1 MKQLPLYKKIKLNS
15 PEKVF
20 NYLINT
26 MLPTINNWSYLVDW
40 EKVSKHIK
48 DIEICLNTMNYLIG
62 KKNIHN
68 EFKYLLRKHPEI
80 KHILPVLVACRKD
93 SITLLTSN
101 DENDLQAKEFN
112 FKNLSDEDALNF
124 ADRAGLL
131 QLLSSNKIKNLV
143 DYVFGIEVGLD
154 SNARKNRAG
163 KAMEQLMNKHIKKI
177 CEKNNIEYLASANKS
192 KVEKQWGI
200 DLPVDKTNRKVDF
213 IIKKDRQLYLIEVNF
228 YSVGGSKL
236 KSTAGEYKNIYN
248 FWKSHNLQFI
258 WITDGWGWKTT
269 QRPLKEAFNELD
281 YILNIKMVLDG
292 VLEYILTN

>member
-1 MKQLPLYKKIKLNS
+1 MKQLPVYKKLQLKS
-15 PEKVF
+15 PDKVF
-20 NYLINT
+20 NYLMNT

-62 KKNIHN
+62 KKNITD
-68 EFKYLLRKHPEI
+68 EFKYLLKKHPEI

-101 DENDLQAKEFN
+101 DENCLQTKEFN

-143 DYVFGIEVGLD
+143 DYTFGIEVGLD

-163 KAMEQLMNKHIKKI
+163 KAMEQLIDKHIKRI
-177 CEKNNIEYLASANKS
+177 CKKNNFVYLASATRS
-192 KVEKQWGI
+192 KVKKQWGI

-228 YSVGGSKL
+228 YTVGGSKL
-236 KSTAGEYKNIYN
+236 KSTAGEYKDIYK
-248 FWKSHNLQFI
+248 FWKKHNLQFI

-269 QRPLKEAFNELD
+269 QRPLQEAFNELD
-281 YILNIKMVLDG
+281 YILNVKMLLDG

>member
-1 MKQLPLYKKIKLNS
+1 
-15 PEKVF
+15 
-20 NYLINT
+20 

-62 KKNIHN
+62 KKNIAQ
-68 EFKYLLRKHPEI
+68 EFKYLLKKHPEI

-93 SITLLTSN
+93 SITLLTSKN
-101 DENDLQAKEFN
+101 QNNLQSKEFN

-143 DYVFGIEVGLD
+143 DYTFGIEVGLD
-154 SNARKNRAG
+154 SNARKNRGG
-163 KAMEQLMNKHIKKI
+163 KAMEQLIDKHLQRI
-177 CEKNNIEYLASANKS
+177 CKNNNFVYLASATRS
-192 KVEKQWGI
+192 KVKKQWGI

-213 IIKKDRQLYLIEVNF
+213 IINKDRQLYLIEVNF

-236 KSTAGEYKNIYN
+236 KSTAGEYKYIYK
-248 FWKSHNLQFI
+248 FWKKHNLQFI

-269 QRPLKEAFNELD
+269 QLPLQEAFNELD
-281 YILNIKMVLDG
+281 YILNVKMLLDG
-292 VLEYILTN
+292 VLDYILTN